1 MSYGLQVLGNDAGG
15 NFLVTDT
22 EKNLQ
27 NLVIVAQGSGSSV
40 SLGSAFTEGDIVF
53 VKNPQFS
60 TISGEVGGV
69 PKAPYDI
76 VFCEIDANGLV
87 EFKGISITTYTDPNS
102 GAGYASSTR
111 FHVEFDSTTVVDYF
125 IVRDAKTVMASGQAT
140 SGNYGM
146 QIRTSGDLIAF
157 DTRAFT
163 INNSFNIVSVLPST
177 TEISVGTGSTKPQL
191 TITPDSYINLDWT
204 TSVLPSSVAAS
215 GLQFNSDD
223 TRVSYIDADLDNYW
237 GRIFYDFNYHV
248 LFNATLR
255 SEVGAN
261 EGGTGS
267 GGQTSTLTYT
277 PPASELEFIGNYT
290 SEVDYTGVYTNNEVA
305 YAGTYTNDEIT
316 REKTSTRT
324 DVDYIQY
331 YTRGESYS
339 RDYTR
344 DNVVY
349 TGVYTN
355 DAIARESASVRY
367 NVAYT
372 GNYTGT
378 SAYIGT
384 YARPGTFSR
393 TTYTAAPD
401 YTRMRFSIDGR
412 LAYFSRTIYYTGP
425 ASEYA
430 RDNVNRT
437 AVDNSTVPF
446 ARYYTRTLYF
456 AGAGV
461 AEYTRDRSSAFNY
474 TAAASVVTSYVTRYT
489 FGGDDGGF
497 PEPVEYSRYYT
508 APTRYTTAYYTGNYS
523 RGLTYTRVSSYTRA
537 FSRVVAYT
545 GDFIGTQGF
554 IRYQRSSK
562 LSTYS
567 RMYTG
572 ANDVDGGEVPFI
584 GNYTG
589 VSTFTGNYA
598 GQRTIDKYFT
608 GAKDYIG
615 DYVGAGYYIG
625 TYIGNSTYTGYYTGT
640 GAFSRNFSRDAP
652 YSRYFVGTGNY
663 IGNYVGNST
672 YTGYYAGTSTYTGY
686 YTGTSTY
693 TRTST
698 RTSTF
703 TPTFTPTY
711 TAPPV
716 TYTAPTYTAPPPSF
730 TAPPPGGQIQ

>member
-27 NLVIVAQGSGSSV
+27 NLVVVAQGTGSSV
-40 SLGSAFTEGDIVF
+40 SLGSAFTEGDYVF
-53 VKNPQFS
+53 IKNPQFP
-60 TISGEVGGV
+60 TVTGTVGGV
-69 PKAPYDI
+69 PKAQCSVVYCDI
-76 VFCEIDANGLV
+76 DVNGLV
-87 EFKGISITTYTDPNS
+87 SFKGISITEYTDT
-102 GAGYASSTR
+102 GGGRAYASSTR
-111 FHVEFDSTTVVDYF
+111 FLVEDNYTTVADYY
-125 IVRDAKTVMASGQAT
+125 IVRDAKTVMASGQAA

-146 QIRTSGDLIAF
+146 QIKTSGGQIAF

-163 INNSFNIVSVLPST
+163 INNGFNVISVLPST
-177 TEISVGTGSTKPQL
+177 DQITGSLGSVIPRL
-191 TITPDSYINLDWT
+191 TIDANSYINVEWT
-204 TSVLPSSVAAS
+204 DDNPLGDGIGLEFDLAAS
-215 GLQFNSDD
+215 
-223 TRVSYIDADLDNYW
+223 RVSYIHFSIDNYW
-237 GRIFYDFNYHV
+237 GRIFYYLNYNAVFNT
-248 LFNATLR
+248 TLR

-261 EGGTGS
+261 EGGTAS
-267 GGQTSTLTYT
+267 GGDTSTVTYT
-277 PPASELEFIGNYT
+277 PPAGELEFIGNYT
-290 SEVDYTGVYTNNEVA
+290 GEVDYTGVYTNNEVA

-316 REKTSTRT
+316 RETTSTRT

-355 DAIARESASVRY
+355 DAISRESASVRY

-412 LAYFSRTIYYTGP
+412 LAYFSKTIYYTGP

-474 TAAASVVTSYVTRYT
+474 TRADSVVTSYVTRYI

-508 APTRYTTAYYTGNYS
+508 APTRYTTAYYTGNYT
-523 RGLTYTRVSSYTRA
+523 RGLSYTRVSSYTRA

-572 ANDVDGGEVPFI
+572 ANDFDGGEVSFT

-716 TYTAPTYTAPPPSF
+716 TYTAPTYTAPPATF
-730 TAPPPGGQIQ
+730 TAPPGGGAIQ